1 MTSNAVSTFRG
12 LRRIVGAL
20 LCLMSAVIVTAGSA
34 SAYSDPALRS
44 VGAQKAAAIVQ
55 HSVTAVDSSSVLE
68 ASPVAGC
75 NFEYFCAYP
84 NTNFG
89 GTPIRMLRCGV
100 DVFIPFGGNGSWIN
114 NQTAG
119 TRARFKDAS
128 HRVIFTTPGAFSADT
143 SYNWSLVWFVQAC

>member
-1 MTSNAVSTFRG
+1 MTSNTVSSFRG
-12 LRRIVGAL
+12 LLRIAGAL
-20 LCLMSAVIVTAGSA
+20 VCLMSAVIMGTGSA
-34 SAYSDPALRS
+34 SAYSDSALGS
-44 VGAQKAAAIVQ
+44 VQAQKAAAAVQ
-55 HSVTAVDSSSVLE
+55 HSVTTVDGAAVLE

-119 TRARFKDAS
+119 TRARFKDAN
-128 HRVIFTTPGAFSADT
+128 HHVIFTTPGAFSANT
-143 SYNWSLVWFVQAC
+143 SYNWSFVWFVQAC